1 MLRKRGMVARAK
13 IDELG
18 RARAASDAV
27 FARISPAAMR
37 LRAVRERHR
46 FVFYL
51 GHLDAFDANL
61 LRHTA
66 EVPSVRPAWDTL
78 FARGIDPV
86 GGAALPD
93 DADTDWPPTDE
104 VRAYARA
111 TRAAIDA
118 VLARVEP
125 GVILDAMIE
134 HRWMHVETLAYLMHQ
149 LPLGEVAAA
158 PAADLP
164 RTFAPPR
171 AHRIT
176 IPAGRATLGTSGPGF
191 AWDNERPARVVDVD
205 AFAIDAYPT
214 TNRDWLAFVEAG
226 GYADPSLW
234 TADDWAWRTA
244 DDVNAPRHW
253 RRRRGAWMLRAL
265 TAEEPLPLDAPVYV
279 SHAEARAFA
288 TWRHARLPTEAEWQ
302 RAAYGAPDDRE
313 RAYPWGDEAP
323 DATRGNFDC
332 ARDGTTPV
340 GAHPRGNSAWGVHD
354 LIGNG
359 WEWTSSVF
367 APIDPSVFTAQPFYP
382 GYSADF
388 FDGRHFVL
396 KGGSPRTAAR
406 LLRRSFRNWFQPHYP
421 HVYATLRLVEAE

>member
-1 MLRKRGMVARAK
+1 MEARPK

-18 RARAASDAV
+18 AARAASDAV

-37 LRAVRERHR
+37 TRAVRERHR

-61 LRHTA
+61 LRHAA
-66 EVPSVRPAWDTL
+66 EVASVRPAWDTL

-86 GGAALPD
+86 GGAALPT
-93 DADTDWPPTDE
+93 DADADWPPTDE

-111 TRAAIDA
+111 TRDAIDA
-118 VLARVEP
+118 VLARVDA

-134 HRWMHVETLAYLMHQ
+134 HRWMHVET
-149 LPLGEVAAA
+149 
-158 PAADLP
+158 
-164 RTFAPPR
+164 
-171 AHRIT
+171 
-176 IPAGRATLGTSGPGF
+176 RATLVPSGERF
-191 AWDNERPARVVDVD
+191 AWENERPARAIDVV
-205 AFAIDAYPT
+205 AFAIAAFPT
-214 TNRDWLAFVEAG
+214 TNRDWLAFVDAG
-226 GYADPSLW
+226 GYAARALW
-234 TADDWAWRTA
+234 TDDDWAWRTA

-253 RRRRGAWMLRAL
+253 RRRGGAWLLRTL

-279 SHAEARAFA
+279 SHAEASAYAR
-288 TWRHARLPTEAEWQ
+288 WKHARLPSEAEWQ
-302 RAAYGAPDDRE
+302 RAAYGSPDDRE
-313 RAYPWGDEAP
+313 RAYPWGDAPP

-340 GAHPRGNSAWGVHD
+340 GAHPRGASAWGVHD

-367 APIDPSVFTAQPFYP
+367 APIDATAFAVQPFYP

-421 HVYATLRLVEAE
+421 HVYATLRLVE